1 MASQSITP
9 AAKRRFRPGGFWALM
24 ATQFQGAFNDNLY
37 QWVIVYYLLALATQS
52 TGTSEGSLIFGK
64 FTADTFVPSFATF
77 LFSLPFIIFPALF
90 GAIADRYS
98 KQSVAVSAKVLEI
111 FIMAAGG
118 VAFLLGWTPLIWF
131 LLFMMAT
138 QSALFGPAKYG
149 ILPEILPADRLSW
162 GNGVIQMGTMLA
174 IILGTGLAGP
184 LFLIS
189 KGHVALISVLLVF
202 LSIMGTGFSF
212 KITRPPAANPTQPIP
227 GNPFMPWQGMLKYF
241 RAIRQDRILYYAVVG
256 YTYFWFIGAL
266 ARQNIIKFS
275 YGVLLISEDRISYLL
290 ATVAIGIGLGA
301 LAAGYL
307 SRGKVEIG
315 LIPLGAVGTMVFSI
329 LLAVPYS
336 VYRTVFGIPL
346 LKAASIVKGGG
357 YCPVVGAIQSVGGYY
372 LVIMVL
378 FLFLGAFAGLYGVP
392 LAAAIQ
398 RRAPYGMKG
407 GVIAAVNMLTW
418 VGIALSSIVFLT
430 LDLFGLTASH
440 IFIFMGVTALGIG
453 LLQCWRSPVM
463 AIRLFWW
470 LLDCIWV
477 RLLVQGR
484 GNLPEQGGALLV
496 GTQESFI
503 DTMVIQATTDREIH
517 FVIGK
522 DALEIPRIRRFARYM
537 NLIPVDPHSEEDHQQ
552 AVEKIRSLLKEGQL
566 VCVSRWKTLAA
577 EGLELPW
584 FQDYGLLTEATGVP
598 TIPIAFSRI
607 CEILYSYKNKK
618 LTLYFPEFRS
628 PVYLHFGEP
637 VKAGASAVEVRT
649 RVQATSAETYRPRVF
664 RDTVLQYGFLR
675 MARRFPW
682 RPCFADH
689 LSGQISYFK
698 ALIGVI
704 VLARKLKPLIGPQ
717 EKVGV
722 LMPSTVAG
730 ALANIALQVLGKI
743 PVNLNYTASSEIIA
757 DCASRCDITHTV
769 TANAFLQ
776 RVPIIPP
783 GEAVYL
789 DEIRDTV
796 SAADRIIALL
806 MALFLPRPLL
816 LLALGAKRKTENDIA
831 TIIFS
836 SGSEGIPK
844 GVMLSHR
851 NVITMMHGMRE
862 MVRHDKHTGIV
873 GFLPFFHSFGFAVA
887 LWTPLLEG
895 IQGILHPN
903 PLEPKPIGQLIKK
916 YNGTIMIATPTFL
929 QGFIRRCHPDQM
941 ASLDY
946 VIAGAEKL
954 PDRIRKAFFEKFGNE
969 PLEGYGTTECAP
981 VVAVNLHAQESPGFY
996 TEHARTGSIGRAFPY
1011 QEAKVVDPDT
1021 GEELAAGE
1029 AGMLLLKGQNV
1040 MLGYLNDKERTDA
1053 ALKDGW
1059 YTTGDIAAI
1068 DEDGFIFITDRLA
1081 RFSKIGGEMI
1091 PHIRIEESMHQLLG
1105 LTEQALVITGVPDDT
1120 RGERLIVLH
1129 TLEEEDLAQL
1139 KQRVNESDL
1148 PNLWRPRAN
1157 DYFHL
1162 EEIPVLGT
1170 GKIDIQAV
1178 KNKALVLTGKKE

>member
-1 MASQSITP
+1 
-9 AAKRRFRPGGFWALM
+9 
-24 ATQFQGAFNDNLY
+24 
-37 QWVIVYYLLALATQS
+37 
-52 TGTSEGSLIFGK
+52 
-64 FTADTFVPSFATF
+64 
-77 LFSLPFIIFPALF
+77 
-90 GAIADRYS
+90 
-98 KQSVAVSAKVLEI
+98 
-111 FIMAAGG
+111 
-118 VAFLLGWTPLIWF
+118 
-131 LLFMMAT
+131 
-138 QSALFGPAKYG
+138 
-149 ILPEILPADRLSW
+149 
-162 GNGVIQMGTMLA
+162 
-174 IILGTGLAGP
+174 
-184 LFLIS
+184 
-189 KGHVALISVLLVF
+189 
-202 LSIMGTGFSF
+202 
-212 KITRPPAANPTQPIP
+212 
-227 GNPFMPWQGMLKYF
+227 
-241 RAIRQDRILYYAVVG
+241 
-256 YTYFWFIGAL
+256 
-266 ARQNIIKFS
+266 
-275 YGVLLISEDRISYLL
+275 
-290 ATVAIGIGLGA
+290 
-301 LAAGYL
+301 
-307 SRGKVEIG
+307 
-315 LIPLGAVGTMVFSI
+315 
-329 LLAVPYS
+329 
-336 VYRTVFGIPL
+336 
-346 LKAASIVKGGG
+346 
-357 YCPVVGAIQSVGGYY
+357 
-372 LVIMVL
+372 
-378 FLFLGAFAGLYGVP
+378 
-392 LAAAIQ
+392 
-398 RRAPYGMKG
+398 
-407 GVIAAVNMLTW
+407 
-418 VGIALSSIVFLT
+418 
-430 LDLFGLTASH
+430 
-440 IFIFMGVTALGIG
+440 
-453 LLQCWRSPVM
+453 
-463 AIRLFWW
+463 
-470 LLDCIWV
+470 
-477 RLLVQGR
+477 
-484 GNLPEQGGALLV
+484 
-496 GTQESFI
+496 
-503 DTMVIQATTDREIH
+503 
-517 FVIGK
+517 
-522 DALEIPRIRRFARYM
+522 
-537 NLIPVDPHSEEDHQQ
+537 
-552 AVEKIRSLLKEGQL
+552 
-566 VCVSRWKTLAA
+566 
-577 EGLELPW
+577 
-584 FQDYGLLTEATGVP
+584 
-598 TIPIAFSRI
+598 
-607 CEILYSYKNKK
+607 
-618 LTLYFPEFRS
+618 
-628 PVYLHFGEP
+628 
-637 VKAGASAVEVRT
+637 
-649 RVQATSAETYRPRVF
+649 
-664 RDTVLQYGFLR
+664 
-675 MARRFPW
+675 
-682 RPCFADH
+682 
-689 LSGQISYFK
+689 
-698 ALIGVI
+698 
-704 VLARKLKPLIGPQ
+704 
-717 EKVGV
+717 
-722 LMPSTVAG
+722 
-730 ALANIALQVLGKI
+730 
-743 PVNLNYTASSEIIA
+743 
-757 DCASRCDITHTV
+757 
-769 TANAFLQ
+769 
-776 RVPIIPP
+776 
-783 GEAVYL
+783 
-789 DEIRDTV
+789 
-796 SAADRIIALL
+796 